1 MHIYDNVCA
10 RTRSKSY
17 LDIAAQECEDSPSQ
31 GQMHR
36 LVIIGTVA
44 GTDYARNDTHDR
56 TTDRVKADI

>member
-44 GTDYARNDTHDR
+44 GTDYARNDRHDR